1 MKVCS
6 NVAKTVNEGID
17 THTFTMG
24 KPHFTWLSED
34 PEYGPGFNEF
44 MTERRNAVWEKW
56 YRIYPMASKIR
67 ENQVD
72 KDVFLVDIGGGLG
85 FWTQELLRE
94 LEGRAPGRLIVQ
106 DQPQVV
112 QGIDIEG
119 IETVPYDFFAPQPV
133 KGAQYYFFKQVIHNW
148 SDSEALKI
156 LKNTAAAMDDSS
168 TCLINDHVLPEE
180 KVSLR
185 ISYWDLGMLVLMS
198 GIERTQS
205 QWAQLLKEAG
215 LQIVQTWY
223 EQNVTG
229 EVTEAVIECKKIGWD
244 RQLKDI

>member
-1 MKVCS
+1 
-6 NVAKTVNEGID
+6 
-17 THTFTMG
+17 
-24 KPHFTWLSED
+24 
-34 PEYGPGFNEF
+34 
-44 MTERRNAVWEKW
+44 
-56 YRIYPMASKIR
+56 MASKIR